1 MIRPKVLLLILS
13 GLCFSTPSLAGDPAV
28 GQKIAEAECAKCHA
42 IGKEGTSPLTSA
54 PPFRTFSQKWPV
66 EDLQEA
72 LAEGI
77 SVGHGP
83 MPEFILEPVEIAD
96 LIAYLLTHQTER
108 P

>member
-1 MIRPKVLLLILS
+1 MIRPKILLTVFF
-13 GLCFSTPSLAGDPAV
+13 GLCLSTPSLAGDPGV

-42 IGKEGTSPLTSA
+42 IGKEGASPLTSA
-54 PPFRTFSQKWPV
+54 PPFRTFAQKWPV

-83 MPEFILEPVEIAD
+83 MPEFIFEPDEISD
-96 LIAYLLTHQTER
+96 LIAYLLTMQTER